1 MGYDFNPHIP
11 WFLTLGLWFRDTM
24 VRDIAVL
31 RENERVSLIGQDF
44 GGTWAAPTAGGG
56 VTAFIEFWTCP
67 LCQLGDA

>member
-1 MGYDFNPHIP
+1 
-11 WFLTLGLWFRDTM
+11 M

-56 VTAFIEFWTCP
+56 VTAFIEFTRGW
-67 LCQLGDA
+67 ARR